1 MNFDAYRRLS
11 FTRRGR
17 ILTVTLDRPETLNA
31 VDGEMHDDLSR
42 VFYDLALDEES
53 DIVVLTGAGKAFS
66 AGGDMTWLEGLCGN
80 RADWERVRIEAKR
93 IVFGLLDCE
102 KPVIAKVNGHAA
114 GLGATIALFCDV
126 IFASERARISD
137 PHVRVGLVA
146 GDGGAIIWPQLI
158 GYARAKEHLLTG
170 EPVSASRAAEI
181 GLINHCV
188 AAEALDERVDAFC
201 DRLAGGATAAIRYTK
216 VAVNVGLRQIAHS
229 LMDASIAYESM
240 TNEMRDHREA
250 VRAFIEKRP
259 AEFRGE

>member
-1 MNFDAYRRLS
+1 MDFDAYRRLS

-17 ILTVTLDRPETLNA
+17 ILTVTLNRPETLNA

-80 RADWERVRIEAKR
+80 RAEWERVRIEAKR

-126 IFASERARISD
+126 IFASEKARISD
-137 PHVRVGLVA
+137 PHVKIGLVA
-146 GDGGAIIWPQLI
+146 GDGGAIIWPQLV
-158 GYARAKEHLLTG
+158 GYARAKELLMTG
-170 EPVSASRAAEI
+170 DPVSASRAAEI

-188 AAEALDERVDAFC
+188 PAEALDERVDAFC